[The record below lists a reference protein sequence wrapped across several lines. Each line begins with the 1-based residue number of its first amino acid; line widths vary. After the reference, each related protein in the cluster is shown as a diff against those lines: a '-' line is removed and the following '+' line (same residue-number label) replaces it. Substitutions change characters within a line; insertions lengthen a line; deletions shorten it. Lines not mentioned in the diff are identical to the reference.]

1 MANHQD
7 VFDSVFKIDKHV
19 IEKVGYF
26 NVDKAQSVDESR
38 HSNGKG
44 FCSGGVGTYQKMWLT
59 ASNKWVLQMWT
70 DLGGEENSSWQYVEN
85 DFAKNWF
92 SRSKLPILE
101 EKDPEPEDDELDSKS
116 EPVPDP
122 ESEPKPKPKRK
133 RGRPRKKPESL
144 AESLDKVVTQS
155 KELGEDVKA
164 AFEQTNSPVEKLPT
178 SEEDLKEKDSTE

>member
-70 DLGGEENSSWQYVEN
+70 DLGGEENSSWQYVGN

-101 EKDPEPEDDELDSKS
+101 EKDPEPEDDELDSKP
-116 EPVPDP
+116 EPIP
-122 ESEPKPKPKRK
+122 EPEPKPKPKRK

-164 AFEQTNSPVEKLPT
+164 AFEQTNPPVEKLPT
-178 SEEDLKEKDSTE
+178 SEDSTE